1 MDINALGNHLAGVE
15 LQLVELVEQ
24 QKRAEAQGELA
35 RARSLQGEIDAL
47 HRELA
52 AGAEAI
58 GLS

>member
-1 MDINALGNHLAGVE
+1 MDTNALANHLAGVE

-24 QKRAEAQGELA
+24 QKRAEAQGDLA

>member
-1 MDINALGNHLAGVE
+1 MDANLLGNHLAGVE

-35 RARSLQGEIDAL
+35 QVRWLQGEIDVL
-47 HRELA
+47 HGELA

-58 GLS
+58 GLP

>member
-1 MDINALGNHLAGVE
+1 MDTNALGDHLAGVE

-35 RARSLQGEIDAL
+35 QAHWLQTEIDAL

-52 AGAEAI
+52 AGAEAV
-58 GLS
+58 GPS